1 MDFHVIKLDPKG
13 EILWQKMYG
22 MPFGDSALSGCAVS
36 DGGCAAAGVV
46 HPGEDSWGDTASY
59 FIKLDSQGGLVWEL
73 QRGGGSYDQADSV
86 IETSDGH
93 LAAVYNMYTDIY
105 VIKIKNDR

>member
-1 MDFHVIKLDPKG
+1 
-13 EILWQKMYG
+13 
-22 MPFGDSALSGCAVS
+22 
-36 DGGCAAAGVV
+36 
-46 HPGEDSWGDTASY
+46 
-59 FIKLDSQGGLVWEL
+59 LDSQGGLVWEL